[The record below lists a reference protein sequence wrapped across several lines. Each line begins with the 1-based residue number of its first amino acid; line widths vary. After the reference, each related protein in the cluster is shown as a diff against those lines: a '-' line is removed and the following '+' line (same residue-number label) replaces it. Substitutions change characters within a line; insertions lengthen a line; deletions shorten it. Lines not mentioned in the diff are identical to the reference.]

1 MLCQTYTTN
10 LKIAL
15 RNAFYIFILR
25 KGANNSL
32 MAFLSPRFFKTQKNF
47 LHNAM
52 KQILD
57 LEDDSHTLQLMKA
70 GKSVACLAAAAT
82 AGDKE
87 EKSGNLSIPRYLL
100 IDVTCE
106 KGDSLAL
113 TGILNDEFPMMF
125 Y

>member
-1 MLCQTYTTN
+1 
-10 LKIAL
+10 
-15 RNAFYIFILR
+15 
-25 KGANNSL
+25 

-52 KQILD
+52 KQTLD

-70 GKSVACLAAAAT
+70 GKSIAAQL
-82 AGDKE
+82 AGDNKE
-87 EKSGNLSIPRYLL
+87 ESRDLSIPRYLL
-100 IDVTCE
+100 IDITCE

-113 TGILNDEFPMMF
+113 TGILSDEFPMMF

>member
-1 MLCQTYTTN
+1 M
-10 LKIAL
+10 
-15 RNAFYIFILR
+15 LR

-32 MAFLSPRFFKTQKNF
+32 IAFLSPRFFKAKKNF
-47 LHNAM
+47 LHFAM

-57 LEDDSHTLQLMKA
+57 LEDDTHTVALMKA
-70 GKSVACLAAAAT
+70 GKRL

-87 EKSGNLSIPRYLL
+87 EGTRDHLSIPRYLL

-106 KGDSLAL
+106 KGDSVAL
-113 TGILNDEFPMMF
+113 TGILDGEFPMMF